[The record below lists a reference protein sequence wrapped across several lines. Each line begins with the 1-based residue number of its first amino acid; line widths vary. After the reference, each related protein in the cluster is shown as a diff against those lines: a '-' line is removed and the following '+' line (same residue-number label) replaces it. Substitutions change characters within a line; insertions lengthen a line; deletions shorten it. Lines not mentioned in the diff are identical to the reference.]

1 MRATMTIQDDNR
13 INNVNNWITLLKNA
27 IWILGLV
34 AVAAIKLNSIDNVN
48 ASQDERITR
57 IQKDNEILKSTIDS
71 INNKQVDQLVMLTK
85 LLTIAEQSGN
95 TQSNKKEK

>member
-1 MRATMTIQDDNR
+1 MRATMTIEEDNK
-13 INNVNNWITLLKNA
+13 INTVNNWITLMKNA

-34 AVAAIKLNSIDNVN
+34 AIAAIKLNSIDNVN
-48 ASQDERITR
+48 SSQDEKITR
-57 IQKDNEILKSTIDS
+57 IQKDNEVLKATIDN

-95 TQSNKKEK
+95 SSSKQKEK